1 MIKQSMALALLL
13 LSAQLSAEPVTYSYQ
28 DQRYQGYYLA
38 DKADQPLVLLLHDW
52 NGLTD
57 YEIKRA
63 HMLSEQGYAVFA
75 ADLFG
80 AGIRPTK
87 DEDKRQH
94 TGELYQDRAKMRGL
108 IEAALKQAETLGADI
123 SNAVLMGYCFG
134 GAGALEM
141 ARAGAEYRGF
151 VSFHGGLAT
160 PEGQDYKK
168 AQGAL
173 LILHGAADRHIS
185 LDDFNQLAKQL
196 EQEHDNYEMI
206 AYGGARHAFT
216 EWNDDRYHAE
226 ADRRSWQRFLNFL
239 EHTLQ

>member
-1 MIKQSMALALLL
+1 MKRLLAIALLL
-13 LSAQLSAEPVTYSYQ
+13 VSAQLSAQSVSYQ
-28 DQRYQGYYLA
+28 YQGQPYQGYYQA
-38 DKADQPLVLLLHDW
+38 NKGGQPLILLLHDW
-52 NGLTD
+52 NGLTE

-63 HMLSEQGYAVFA
+63 QMLAEQGYAVFA

-80 AGIRPTK
+80 AGIRPSK

-108 IEAALKQAETLGADI
+108 INAALIQAGKLGAD
-123 SNAVLMGYCFG
+123 SDNAVLMGYCFG
-134 GAGALEM
+134 GAGVLEM
-141 ARAGAEYRGF
+141 ARAGAAFKGF

-160 PEGQDYKK
+160 PAGQDYKK

-185 LDDFNQLAKQL
+185 LDDFRQLAKQL
-196 EQEHDNYEMI
+196 EQQHDNYEMI
-206 AYGGARHAFT
+206 TYGGARHAFT
-216 EWNDDRYHAE
+216 EWNGDRYHAE

-239 EHTLQ
+239 EYSLH

>member
-1 MIKQSMALALLL
+1 MIIQSMALALLL

-38 DKADQPLVLLLHDW
+38 DKADLPLVLLLHDW

-134 GAGALEM
+134 GAGVLEM

-206 AYGGARHAFT
+206 AYGGAQHAFT
-216 EWNDDRYHAE
+216 EWNGDRYHTE

>member
-173 LILHGAADRHIS
+173 LILHGAADKHIS
-185 LDDFNQLAKQL
+185 LDDFNQLATQL

-216 EWNDDRYHAE
+216 EWNGDRYHAE